1 MRLLKF
7 CRITTKIATQ
17 SLATFLAFT
26 FIFACLSALP
36 VGASGVF
43 EGLSNTQLVAL
54 QAIPENIN
62 TRNSNSFVTEAVN
75 KVGLAV
81 VRIDT
86 ERLVTRPNNRFL
98 KIHFLTVF
106 SMKIQGFNH
115 LQKNY

>member
-86 ERLVTRPNNRFL
+86 ERLVDRQIIVFL